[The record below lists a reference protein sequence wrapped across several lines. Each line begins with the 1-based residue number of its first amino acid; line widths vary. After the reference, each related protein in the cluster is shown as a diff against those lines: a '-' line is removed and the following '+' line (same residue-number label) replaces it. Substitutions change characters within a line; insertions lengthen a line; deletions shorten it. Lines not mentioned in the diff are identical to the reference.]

1 MDKYVIHG
9 GKPLKGKVQISG
21 SKNAALPIMAATL
34 LTEDKCVIK
43 RVPDLKDIR
52 TMIQVLEICGKTV
65 EFEKGVLTVTQ
76 EGDIDPIAPYNI
88 VKTMRASICV
98 LGPLLAKMKHA
109 RVSLPGGCAIGP
121 RPVDLHIKGME
132 LLGAAIEIEK
142 GYIIAK
148 TNGLKGTTTHL
159 VSASGTTV
167 LGTDNV
173 MSAAVLAQ
181 GTTTINSA
189 AVEPERSDLANFLVS
204 MGAKISGIGTS
215 VITVEGVKELHGTE
229 YEIIPD
235 RIETGTFMCMAA
247 ATGGD
252 VTILN
257 TEPEFVTSLTEVLRE
272 SGAVITTDE
281 TSIRV
286 KGIRQYKSLE
296 IETLP
301 YPDFA
306 TDLQPQLMSLLTTAN
321 GISVITES
329 IFSDRFIHVSELTRM
344 GANIKTEDNSAII
357 HGVSKLSGAE
367 VMASDL
373 RAGAALVIAGLM
385 AEGETN
391 VHRIYHIDRG
401 YEQFEQKI
409 IALGGDIKRAKE

>member
-1 MDKYVIHG
+1 
-9 GKPLKGKVQISG
+9 
-21 SKNAALPIMAATL
+21 
-34 LTEDKCVIK
+34 
-43 RVPDLKDIR
+43 
-52 TMIQVLEICGKTV
+52 
-65 EFEKGVLTVTQ
+65 
-76 EGDIDPIAPYNI
+76 
-88 VKTMRASICV
+88 
-98 LGPLLAKMKHA
+98 
-109 RVSLPGGCAIGP
+109 
-121 RPVDLHIKGME
+121 
-132 LLGAAIEIEK
+132 
-142 GYIIAK
+142 
-148 TNGLKGTTTHL
+148 
-159 VSASGTTV
+159 
-167 LGTDNV
+167 

-189 AVEPERSDLANFLVS
+189 AVEPECSDLANFLVS